1 MKKITVVKGR
11 ELTATQRLRWREIQA
26 MSPVWGSP
34 YFCVEFT
41 EAVASAREDV
51 HVAVIED
58 DNRVVAFFPFQ
69 RARGGFGSPV
79 GGPLCDI
86 HGVLAV
92 PEVDLDFSR
101 LLKECGLVT
110 WKFHC
115 APAEQQALAPH
126 AMRKD
131 ESLYLDLS
139 GGFDAYVEAMKERG
153 AKAVNDC
160 AYKMR
165 KLGRDHGEVRFV
177 PHIEDVSVL
186 ETLIDWKSAQYQ
198 ASGLI
203 DVFSFD
209 WTRKLLMTIHSAD
222 TPDFRGRFCG
232 LYAGDK
238 LVAMHMGMMSRTV
251 VNWWFPRHD
260 NAYRKYSPGILLR
273 WMAAEYAAG
282 QGIQRMDLGCA
293 DETSYKQHLATG
305 GIPVL
310 AGEVRR
316 PCVAVTARDAWNAF
330 KSNVRASPVK
340 KLLGTPGRRLAAALY
355 RRKYK

>member
-1 MKKITVVKGR
+1 MNVMVVNGS
-11 ELTATQRLRWREIQA
+11 ELTDAHRVRWREIQA
-26 MSPVWGSP
+26 MSPVLGSP
-34 YFCVEFT
+34 YFCVGFT

-51 HVAVIED
+51 HVAVIEK
-58 DNRVVAFFPFQ
+58 NGETVAFFPFQ

-92 PEVDLDFSR
+92 PGIELDFNE
-101 LLKECGLVT
+101 LLNECGLAT
-110 WKFHC
+110 WAFHC
-115 APAEQQALAPH
+115 APADQTSLAAH
-126 AMRKD
+126 AQRTD

-139 GGFDAYVEAMKERG
+139 DGFEAYVEAMKERG
-153 AKAVNDC
+153 AKAVSDC

-186 ETLIDWKSAQYQ
+186 ETLIAWKSAQYQ

-209 WTRKLLMTIHSAD
+209 WTRKLLMTLHGTD
-222 TPDFRGRFCG
+222 TPDFRGRFYG

-260 NAYRKYSPGILLR
+260 NEYRKYSPGILLR
-273 WMAAEYAAG
+273 WLAAEYAAG

-316 PCVAVTARDAWNAF
+316 PCLAVTVRDTWGTF
-330 KSNVRASPVK
+330 KDKVRASPVK
-340 KLLGTPGRRLAAALY
+340 KMLGTPGRRLAAALY